1 MNGVQVAELIV
12 RPTEGFPGQLPL
24 GGVLE
29 NRETL
34 REFDRIAHQVDHRQM
49 AAILG
54 RTRRQ
59 VNARGGGSDTF
70 ISSFLIFF
78 ATVSKCF
85 NSSLSAL

>member
-59 VNARGGGSDTF
+59 VNANRGMVCEPTLWVLQF
-70 ISSFLIFF
+70 REQPRE
-78 ATVSKCF
+78 
-85 NSSLSAL
+85 